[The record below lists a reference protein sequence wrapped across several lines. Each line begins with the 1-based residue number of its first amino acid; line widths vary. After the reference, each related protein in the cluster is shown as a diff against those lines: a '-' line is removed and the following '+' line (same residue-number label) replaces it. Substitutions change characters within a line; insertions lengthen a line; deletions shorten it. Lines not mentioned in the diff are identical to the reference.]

1 MYRYYLRLRPA
12 MPGTIPTKSLD
23 RIENYDY
30 RRFDE
35 DAGEDVWGYVEYT
48 EPLTDKEIDKY
59 ELVERGMK
67 DEDA

>member
-1 MYRYYLRLRPA
+1 

-35 DAGEDVWGYVEYT
+35 DAGGEVWGYVEYT